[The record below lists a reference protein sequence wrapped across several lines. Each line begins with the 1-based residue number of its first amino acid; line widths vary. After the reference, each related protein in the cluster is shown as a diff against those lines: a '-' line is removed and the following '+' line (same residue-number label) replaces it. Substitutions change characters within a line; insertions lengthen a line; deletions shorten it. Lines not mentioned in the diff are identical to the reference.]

1 VKQRLAADARRLG
14 LSLDDRAIDRL
25 ASFLGL
31 LERRA
36 IPLGLVGE
44 SERSRLYERHL
55 LDCLRALAV
64 LRPSDRRLID
74 MGSGA
79 GLPGIVM
86 ACARPNLDVVLVD
99 SRRRAGA
106 FLEAAVDLLRLG
118 AEVRI
123 ERLEAVEDKAD
134 VCTARALA
142 PLPTAWELAHRLL
155 RPSGRLVYFAG
166 VGLRDPEAA
175 AEAPT
180 VPCPPAGV
188 QVRRVIASSSP
199 LIMMVRGPDP
209 C

>member
-1 VKQRLAADARRLG
+1 VKQRLAADAQRLG
-14 LSLDDRAIDRL
+14 LPLDDRAIDRL
-25 ASFLGL
+25 VTFLDL
-31 LERRA
+31 LEHRA

-44 SERSRLYERHL
+44 SDRPRLYERHL
-55 LDCLRALAV
+55 LDCLQAVAV

-86 ACARPNLDVVLVD
+86 ACARSDLDVVLVD

-106 FLEAAVDLLRLG
+106 FLEAAVDTLGLG

-123 ERLEAVEDKAD
+123 ERIEAVADQAD

-142 PLPTAWELAHRLL
+142 PLPRAWELAHRLL
-155 RPSGRLVYFAG
+155 GPGGRLVYFAG
-166 VGLRDPEAA
+166 AGLRDPETAVEDATTPCSPAA
-175 AEAPT
+175 VE
-180 VPCPPAGV
+180 
-188 QVRRVIASSSP
+188 VRRVIASSPP

>member
-14 LSLDDRAIDRL
+14 LSLDARAIDRL
-25 ASFLGL
+25 AMFLDL
-31 LERRA
+31 MEHRA
-36 IPLGLVGE
+36 IPRGLVGE
-44 SERSRLYERHL
+44 SDRARLYERHL

-64 LRPSDRRLID
+64 LRSTDRRLID

-86 ACARPNLDVVLVD
+86 ACARPDLDIVLVD
-99 SRRRAGA
+99 TRRRAGA
-106 FLEAAVDLLRLG
+106 FLEAAVDALQLG

-123 ERLEAVEDKAD
+123 ERLEAVEDQAD

-142 PLPTAWELAHRLL
+142 PLSRAWELAHRLL
-155 RPSGRLVYFAG
+155 GPGGRLVYFAG
-166 VGLRDPEAA
+166 ARLKDPEAA
-175 AEAPT
+175 AAAAT
-180 VPCPPAGV
+180 VPCPPAGLE
-188 QVRRVIASSSP
+188 VRRVIASSPP

>member
-1 VKQRLAADARRLG
+1 VKQRLAADAQRLG
-14 LSLDDRAIDRL
+14 LPLDDRAIDRL
-25 ASFLGL
+25 VTFLDL
-31 LERRA
+31 LEHRA

-44 SERSRLYERHL
+44 SDRPRLYERHL
-55 LDCLRALAV
+55 LNCLQAVAV

-86 ACARPNLDVVLVD
+86 ACARSDLDVVLVD

-106 FLEAAVDLLRLG
+106 FLEAAVDTLGLG

-123 ERLEAVEDKAD
+123 ERIEAVADQAD

-142 PLPTAWELAHRLL
+142 PLPRAWELAHRLL
-155 RPSGRLVYFAG
+155 GPGGRLVYFAG
-166 VGLRDPEAA
+166 AGLRDPETAVEDATTPCSPAA
-175 AEAPT
+175 VE
-180 VPCPPAGV
+180 
-188 QVRRVIASSSP
+188 VRRVIASSPP